1 MQRKT
6 GRYSK
11 YLRPITIT
19 FDLIVLVIFGIWLL
33 PDSFYAT
40 YFYLYL
46 AFSWIVISITT
57 KFYQVYRF
65 TKLIQIAQKVI
76 KQYFLFALN
85 IFALNGLFS
94 LTKEYNVVGF
104 YLLTT
109 AIVIVLAK
117 YLIFW
122 LLKVFR
128 KYYKGNLRRI
138 VIIGHDD
145 LTVNFIN
152 FVTENDD
159 YGYKLFG
166 SFSLMDTS
174 PEDVI
179 VFCIENDIDEIYL
192 SLEKTTTNQ
201 VSFFIDYVDNNLKL
215 LKFLPSRKDLL
226 SANLKVDYYGVIPV
240 MASRTTPL
248 NDPLNYFIKRLFDI
262 VFSTLVIIF
271 IMSWLTPL
279 IAILIRLESK
289 GPIFFKQKRNGLDY
303 EEFNCYKFRSM
314 FVNENADIDEAVKN
328 DPRITKVG
336 AFIRRTSID
345 EMPQFFNVFVGTMSV
360 VGPRP
365 HMLNF
370 TEKYAV
376 KVNKFKARH
385 FIKPGITGMAQTHGY
400 RGEIEND
407 TDIIN
412 RIKYDIFYMESWS
425 LLLDMKIIYLTV
437 KNAIKGEKK
446 AY

>member
-1 MQRKT
+1 MQRKI

-33 PDSFYAT
+33 PDSFHAT

-65 TKLIQIAQKVI
+65 TKLIQIAQKTI

-104 YLLTT
+104 YLLAT

-122 LLKVFR
+122 LLKLFR
-128 KYYKGNLRRI
+128 KYYKGNIRRI
-138 VIIGHDD
+138 VIVGHDD
-145 LTVNFIN
+145 LTANFVN
-152 FVTENDD
+152 FVTGNDD

-174 PEDVI
+174 PEEVI
-179 VFCIENDIDEIYL
+179 TFCIENDIDEIYL
-192 SLEKTTTNQ
+192 SLEETTTNQ

>member
-1 MQRKT
+1 MQRKI

-33 PDSFYAT
+33 PDSFHAT

-65 TKLIQIAQKVI
+65 TKLIQIAQKTI

-104 YLLTT
+104 YLLAT

-122 LLKVFR
+122 LLKLFR
-128 KYYKGNLRRI
+128 KYYKGNIRRI

-145 LTVNFIN
+145 LTANFIN
-152 FVTENDD
+152 FVTGNDD
-159 YGYKLFG
+159 YGYKLFE

-174 PEDVI
+174 AEDVI
-179 VFCIENDIDEIYL
+179 AFCIENDIDEIYL

-201 VSFFIDYVDNNLKL
+201 VSYFIDYVDNNLKL

-248 NDPLNYFIKRLFDI
+248 NDPLNYFLKRLFDI
-262 VFSTLVIIF
+262 VFSTLVIIL

>member
-1 MQRKT
+1 MKRQI

-19 FDLIVLVIFGIWLL
+19 FDLLVLVMLGIWLL
-33 PDSFYAT
+33 PLSFQLL

-46 AFSWIVISITT
+46 AFSWIVISVIT

-65 TKLIQIAQKVI
+65 TKLIQIAQKAI
-76 KQYFLFALN
+76 KQHFLFGLN
-85 IFALNGLFS
+85 LFALNGLFT
-94 LTKEYNVVGF
+94 LTHAYWSVTNYLLFTALVIIPVKYLVF
-104 YLLTT
+104 YLLK
-109 AIVIVLAK
+109 I
-117 YLIFW
+117 
-122 LLKVFR
+122 FR
-128 KYYKGNLRRI
+128 KYYRGNLRKI
-138 VIIGHDD
+138 VVVGHDD
-145 LTVNFIN
+145 LTGNFLK
-152 FVTENDD
+152 FVTTNAD
-159 YGYKLFG
+159 YGYLLCK
-166 SFSLMDTS
+166 SFSLLNTPPAEIIS
-174 PEDVI
+174 YCKEK
-179 VFCIENDIDEIYL
+179 DIDEIYL
-192 SLEKTTTNQ
+192 SLEKTTTQQ
-201 VSFFIDYVDNNLKL
+201 VSFFINYVDNNLKL
-215 LKFLPSRKDLL
+215 LKFLPSKKDLL

-240 MASRTTPL
+240 MPSRTTPL
-248 NDPLNYFIKRLFDI
+248 NDPVNYFIKRVFDI
-262 VFSTLVIIF
+262 FFSLFVVVFV
-271 IMSWLTPL
+271 MSWLIPL
-279 IAILIRLESK
+279 VALLIRIESK
-289 GPIFFKQKRNGLDY
+289 GPIFFKQKRHGLDY

-314 FVNENADIDEAVKN
+314 FVNEKADIAEAVKN
-328 DPRITKVG
+328 DPRITKIG
-336 AFIRRTSID
+336 AFLRRTSID
-345 EMPQFFNVFVGTMSV
+345 EMPQFFNVLIGNMSV

-425 LLLDMKIIYLTV
+425 LLLDVKIIYLTI

>member
-1 MQRKT
+1 MQRKI

-19 FDLIVLVIFGIWLL
+19 FDLIVLVIFGVWLL
-33 PDSFYAT
+33 PDSFQAT
-40 YFYLYL
+40 YFYFYL

-65 TKLIQIAQKVI
+65 TKLIQIAQKTI

-94 LTKEYNVVGF
+94 LTKEYNVVGY
-104 YLLTT
+104 YLLGT

-122 LLKVFR
+122 LLKLFR

-138 VIIGHDD
+138 VIVGHDD
-145 LTVNFIN
+145 LTANFIN
-152 FVTENDD
+152 FVTGNDD

-166 SFSLMDTS
+166 SFSLVDTS
-174 PEDVI
+174 PGDI
-179 VFCIENDIDEIYL
+179 ITFCMENDIDEIYL
-192 SLEKTTTNQ
+192 SLEKTNTKQ
-201 VSFFIDYVDNNLKL
+201 VSVFIDYVDNNLKL
-215 LKFLPSRKDLL
+215 LKFLPSQKDLL

-248 NDPLNYFIKRLFDI
+248 NDPLNYFIKRVFDI
-262 VFSTLVIIF
+262 VFSSLVIIL

-314 FVNENADIDEAVKN
+314 FVNEKADIDEAVKN

-345 EMPQFFNVFVGTMSV
+345 EMPQFFNVLFGSMSV

-425 LLLDMKIIYLTV
+425 LLLDLKIIYLTI
-437 KNAIKGEKK
+437 KNAVKGEKK

>member
-1 MQRKT
+1 MQRKI

-33 PDSFYAT
+33 PDSFQAT

-65 TKLIQIAQKVI
+65 TKLIQIAQKTI

-104 YLLTT
+104 YLLAT

-122 LLKVFR
+122 LLKLFR
-128 KYYKGNLRRI
+128 KYYKGNIRRI
-138 VIIGHDD
+138 VIVGHDD
-145 LTVNFIN
+145 LTANFIN
-152 FVTENDD
+152 FVTGNDD

-174 PEDVI
+174 PEEVI
-179 VFCIENDIDEIYL
+179 TFCIENDIDEIYL

-262 VFSTLVIIF
+262 VFSTLVIIL

-314 FVNENADIDEAVKN
+314 FVNEKADIDEAVKN

-345 EMPQFFNVFVGTMSV
+345 EMPQFFNVFVGSMSV

-365 HMLNF
+365 HMLKLLFYRKWTTISDYFSLHF
-370 TEKYAV
+370 TILHQKL
-376 KVNKFKARH
+376 KS
-385 FIKPGITGMAQTHGY
+385 IKTLI
-400 RGEIEND
+400 
-407 TDIIN
+407 
-412 RIKYDIFYMESWS
+412 
-425 LLLDMKIIYLTV
+425 
-437 KNAIKGEKK
+437 
-446 AY
+446 

>member
-1 MQRKT
+1 MKRQI

-19 FDLIVLVIFGIWLL
+19 FDLLVLVMLGIWLL
-33 PDSFYAT
+33 PLSFQLL

-46 AFSWIVISITT
+46 AFSWIVISVIT

-65 TKLIQIAQKVI
+65 TKLIQIAQKAI
-76 KQYFLFALN
+76 KQHFLFGLN
-85 IFALNGLFS
+85 LFALNGLFT
-94 LTKEYNVVGF
+94 LTHAYWSVTNYLLFTALVIIPVKYLVF
-104 YLLTT
+104 YLLK
-109 AIVIVLAK
+109 I
-117 YLIFW
+117 
-122 LLKVFR
+122 FR
-128 KYYKGNLRRI
+128 KYYRGNLRKI
-138 VIIGHDD
+138 VVVGHDD
-145 LTVNFIN
+145 LTGNFLK
-152 FVTENDD
+152 FVTTNAD
-159 YGYKLFG
+159 YGYLLCK
-166 SFSLMDTS
+166 SFSLLNTPPAEIIS
-174 PEDVI
+174 YCKEK
-179 VFCIENDIDEIYL
+179 DIDEIYL
-192 SLEKTTTNQ
+192 SLEKTTTQQ
-201 VSFFIDYVDNNLKL
+201 VSFFINYVDNNLKL
-215 LKFLPSRKDLL
+215 LKFLPSKKDLL

-240 MASRTTPL
+240 MPSRTTPL
-248 NDPLNYFIKRLFDI
+248 NDPVNYFIKRVFDI
-262 VFSTLVIIF
+262 FFSLFVVVVV
-271 IMSWLTPL
+271 MSWLIPL
-279 IAILIRLESK
+279 VALLIRIESK
-289 GPIFFKQKRNGLDY
+289 GPIFFKQKRHGLDY

-314 FVNENADIDEAVKN
+314 FVNEKADIAEAVKN
-328 DPRITKVG
+328 DPRITKIG
-336 AFIRRTSID
+336 AFLRRTSID
-345 EMPQFFNVFVGTMSV
+345 EMPQFFNVLIGNMSV

-425 LLLDMKIIYLTV
+425 LLLDVKIIYLTI